1 MRTRQ
6 EDDAVREDHAMTAK
20 LIALA
25 LVLSAAASS
34 CLAAEA
40 PGRYTMTTVEGSV
53 WRLDSAT
60 GAMSVCGRKLD
71 HWACEAVADD
81 AQALKEQALKEEVDR
96 LARENQELRDKLA
109 KAEEKEA
116 EAAPGKE
123 LAPRSP
129 YARFPDHALDEMTDF
144 VNAMIRRLQ
153 EMVQDLKQDEA
164 GQAL

>member
-1 MRTRQ
+1 MI
-6 EDDAVREDHAMTAK
+6 AK
-20 LIALA
+20 PIALA
-25 LVLSAAASS
+25 FVLSAAASS
-34 CLAAEA
+34 CFAAEA
-40 PGRYTMTTVEGSV
+40 PGRYTKTTVEGSI

-81 AQALKEQALKEEVDR
+81 ALALKEEVDR

-109 KAEEKEA
+109 KGEEKEA
-116 EAAPGKE
+116 EATPGKE
-123 LAPRSP
+123 HAPRSP
-129 YARFPDHALDEMTDF
+129 YAKFPDHALDEMSDF

-153 EMVQDLKQDEA
+153 EMVQDLKRDEA

>member
-1 MRTRQ
+1 M
-6 EDDAVREDHAMTAK
+6 REDHAMTAK

-81 AQALKEQALKEEVDR
+81 AQALKEEVDR

-116 EAAPGKE
+116 EAPPA
-123 LAPRSP
+123 RSRRRE
-129 YARFPDHALDEMTDF
+129 ARTQSFPTTPST
-144 VNAMIRRLQ
+144 R
-153 EMVQDLKQDEA
+153 
-164 GQAL
+164 

>member
-1 MRTRQ
+1 
-6 EDDAVREDHAMTAK
+6 MTAK

-25 LVLSAAASS
+25 FVLSAAAST
-34 CLAAEA
+34 CLAAEP
-40 PGRYTMTTVEGSV
+40 PGRYSMTTVEGSV

-71 HWACEAVADD
+71 HWACESVTDD
-81 AQALKEQALKEEVDR
+81 ALALKEEVDR

-116 EAAPGKE
+116 EAAPAPGKE
-123 LAPRSP
+123 AAPRSP
-129 YARFPDHALDEMTDF
+129 YAKFPDHAIDEMTDF

-153 EMVQDLKQDEA
+153 EMVQDLKQGES

>member
-1 MRTRQ
+1 MGTRQ

-25 LVLSAAASS
+25 FVLSAADSS

-40 PGRYTMTTVEGSV
+40 PGRYTMTTAEGSV

-71 HWACEAVADD
+71 HWACEVVADD
-81 AQALKEQALKEEVDR
+81 AQALKEEVDR
-96 LARENQELRDKLA
+96 LARENQELRDKQT

-123 LAPRSP
+123 PAPQRP